1 MMIWSLRLFY
11 LSALL
16 GAVCARPVKHADRAA
31 PREDVNVLTFGVL
44 QLGESLN
51 SVYENT
57 EGKVA
62 NILLT
67 MKEHEGALKR
77 LGEQTAQAGEVEKQM
92 KEVVELLQD
101 QIFQQETQ
109 AKTAEGR
116 LADIEREQ
124 AQLWTKVKSLEAYLN
139 STVPAS
145 IKELQERAA
154 FNASILKG
162 LLHLTQFQKQKLDK
176 HAKQLAALQRLVSGD
191 ASVSSPLSVFSEAL

>member
-16 GAVCARPVKHADRAA
+16 GAVRARPVKHADRAA
-31 PREDVNVLTFGVL
+31 PREDVNVLMFGVL

-51 SVYENT
+51 SVYEST

-67 MKEHEGALKR
+67 MKEHEGNLKR

-92 KEVVELLQD
+92 KEVIELLQM
-101 QIFQQETQ
+101 FQQETQ

-139 STVPAS
+139 STFPAS

-162 LLHLTQFQKQKLDK
+162 LLHLTQFQKQKIDK
-176 HAKQLAALQRLVSGD
+176 QAKQLAALQRLVSGD
-191 ASVSSPLSVFSEAL
+191 ASVGSALSSLQ